1 MLWRWAA
8 RGERMTISF
17 DGFVLRAATPADIP
31 SITALIDASVRG
43 LSQAHYSPEE
53 IEESLVTVFGVDS
66 QLITDG
72 TYYVIE
78 CNGALAASG
87 GWGKRA
93 TLYGGDQVKQTADPL
108 LDPATDAARIRAFYV
123 SPLFARRGLARRLYH
138 ACELNAVAAGF
149 RRFQLGATLPGV
161 PLYESLGFR
170 AVRDVPTTMR
180 HGLTLGIVQ
189 MERAIPSTGA
199 T

>member
-1 MLWRWAA
+1 
-8 RGERMTISF
+8 MTVTS
-17 DGFVLRAATPADIP
+17 DAFVLRVATPADIP
-31 SITALIDASVRG
+31 AITALIDASVRG

-66 QLITDG
+66 QLIADG
-72 TYYVIE
+72 TYFVIE
-78 CNGALAASG
+78 CDGAVAASG

-93 TLYGGDQVKQTADPL
+93 TLYGGDQVKAESDPL